1 MNMKNFLV
9 AILLMAST
17 TTMWA
22 DKYNFLTVSSTGE
35 EFISLPTIQK
45 ITFSEGNCIVATTN
59 GDYTYPLKEIK
70 KMYFSVDDPTAIEA
84 LPQEAENLKYKD
96 GKLKVEGDGMLR
108 IYNANGALV
117 QLANVKKGANINL
130 SNLKSGLYIVNMG
143 DKTIKL
149 TK

>member
-1 MNMKNFLV
+1 MKHLLV
-9 AILLMAST
+9 AILMVAS

-35 EFISLPTIQK
+35 DYISLPTIQK
-45 ITFSEGNCIVATTN
+45 ITFADGNCIVTTTTGN
-59 GDYTYPLKEIK
+59 YTYPLSELK

-84 LPQEAENLKYKD
+84 LPQEAEHLKFKD
-96 GKLKVEGDGMLR
+96 GILMAKGDGMLR
-108 IYNANGALV
+108 IYSANGALI

-130 SNLKSGLYIVNMG
+130 GSLKPGMYIVNMG

>member
-1 MNMKNFLV
+1 MNMKKLLV
-9 AILLMAST
+9 AILLMAS

-35 EFISLPTIQK
+35 NYISLPTIQK
-45 ITFSEGNCIVATTN
+45 ITFSDGNCVVTTTN
-59 GDYTYPLKEIK
+59 GDYTYPLSEIK

-84 LPQEAENLKYKD
+84 LPQEAENLKYKN

-117 QLANVKKGANINL
+117 QLANVKKGASINL
-130 SNLKSGLYIVNMG
+130 SNLKPGMYIVNMG

>member
-1 MNMKNFLV
+1 MNMKH
-9 AILLMAST
+9 LLMAILMMAS

-22 DKYNFLTVSSTGE
+22 DNYKYLTVSSSGE
-35 EFISLPTIQK
+35 DYISLPTIQK
-45 ITFSEGNCIVATTN
+45 IIFSDGNCVVTTTN
-59 GDYTYPLKEIK
+59 GDYTYPLNEIK
-70 KMYFSVDDPTAIEA
+70 KIYFSVEDPDAIKA
-84 LPQEAENLKYKD
+84 LPQEAENIQYKD

-108 IYNANGALV
+108 IYKANGTLV

>member
-1 MNMKNFLV
+1 MKHLLV
-9 AILLMAST
+9 AILMVAS

-35 EFISLPTIQK
+35 DYISLPTIQK
-45 ITFSEGNCIVATTN
+45 ITFADGNCIVTTTTGN
-59 GDYTYPLKEIK
+59 YTYPLSELK

-84 LPQEAENLKYKD
+84 LPQEAENLKFKD
-96 GKLKVEGDGMLR
+96 GILMAKGDGMLR
-108 IYNANGALV
+108 IYSANGALI

-130 SNLKSGLYIVNMG
+130 GSLKPGMYIVNMG

>member
-1 MNMKNFLV
+1 MKHLLM
-9 AILLMAST
+9 AILLMAS

-35 EFISLPTIQK
+35 EYISLPTIQK
-45 ITFSEGNCIVATTN
+45 ITFSDGNCVVTTTN
-59 GDYTYPLKEIK
+59 GDYTYPLNEIK

-84 LPQEAENLKYKD
+84 LPQEAENLKYKN

-108 IYNANGALV
+108 IYSSNGALV

-130 SNLKSGLYIVNMG
+130 SNLKPGLYIINMG